1 MYPFF
6 RSLLFRLDPETA
18 HHLTVQ
24 LMRLGGL
31 EPIHS
36 ILRLIFSAPSK
47 PVEAFGLNFKNPV
60 GLAAG
65 YDKEAVAVVGLSTLG
80 FGHIEAG
87 TVTPQP
93 QPGNPSPRVFRL
105 PQDEAV
111 INRMGFP
118 SRGLQYV
125 QKQLN
130 PALRESALEKFTGLS
145 VGPKKKSARAYQKGD
160 MILGIN
166 IGKNKDTPNEEAV

>member
-18 HHLTVQ
+18 HQFTLQ
-24 LMRLGGL
+24 LMRLGRL

-47 PVEAFGLNFKNPV
+47 SVDAFGLTFKNPV

-65 YDKEAVAVVGLSTLG
+65 YDKDAVAIVGLSTLG
-80 FGHIEAG
+80 FGHIEVG

-93 QPGNPSPRVFRL
+93 QPGNPRPRIFRL
-105 PQDEAV
+105 PEEEAV

-118 SRGLQYV
+118 SLGLEFV
-125 QKQLN
+125 KKQLN
-130 PALRESALEKFTGLS
+130 PALRENALEKFTGLS
-145 VGPKKKSARAYQKGD
+145 VLLRQKKPQTIKKGD
-160 MILGIN
+160 VILGIN
-166 IGKNKDTPNEEAV
+166 IGKNKDTSNEEA